1 MTKSIAFL
9 TSGGD
14 SPGMNAAIRAIV
26 RMSLYL
32 GAQPFAI
39 HAGYEGLLDD
49 NITLMSWND
58 VANLLSLGGT
68 SIKTS
73 RCPRFLEREWR
84 MKGALNLIKKGISK
98 LIVIGGDGSL
108 RGADMLRAEWPEF
121 IAELQQ
127 QQLITAQE
135 AEACAHLSIVGMVGS
150 IDNDMCGT
158 EITIGANSSLHR
170 IIEAVDSLAST
181 ASSHS
186 RAFVIEVMGR
196 NCGWLALNA
205 WIACGADWLMV
216 PEDPPQDGWEQE
228 MCSTLK
234 RVRKRGRKERKG
246 EIFLNLYLQNRQLG
260 KATTMIIVAEG
271 AIDRQNR
278 PITAEAVKD
287 TVVKEMGLD
296 CRVTTLGHVQRGG
309 TTSAFDRFLATLQG
323 VEAVKAVL
331 EEEPGVALLI
341 GINQNKI
348 TRKPLMECVEQVSFV

>member
-1 MTKSIAFL
+1 MQSSSTTQPAQTKKASIAFL

-49 NITLMSWND
+49 CIALMSWND

-73 RCPRFLEREWR
+73 RCPRFLERDWR
-84 MKGALNLIKKGISK
+84 KKGALNLIRKGISK

-121 IAELQQ
+121 IRELLAEQA
-127 QQLITAQE
+127 ITAEQ
-135 AEACAHLSIVGMVGS
+135 AQSCAGLSIVGMVGS

-205 WIACGADWLMV
+205 WIACGADWLMI
-216 PEDPPQDGWEQE
+216 PEDPPQEGWEQA

-234 RVRKRGRKERKG
+234 RVN
-246 EIFLNLYLQNRQLG
+246 F
-260 KATTMIIVAEG
+260 
-271 AIDRQNR
+271 
-278 PITAEAVKD
+278 
-287 TVVKEMGLD
+287 
-296 CRVTTLGHVQRGG
+296 
-309 TTSAFDRFLATLQG
+309 
-323 VEAVKAVL
+323 
-331 EEEPGVALLI
+331 
-341 GINQNKI
+341 
-348 TRKPLMECVEQVSFV
+348 

>member
-1 MTKSIAFL
+1 MQSEANANSVAFL

-26 RMSLYL
+26 RMSLHL

-39 HAGYEGLLDD
+39 HAGYDGLLDN

-84 MKGALNLIKKGISK
+84 KRGALNLVGKGINK

-108 RGADMLRAEWPEF
+108 RGADKLRAEWTEF
-121 IAELQQ
+121 ISELLQEQQ
-127 QQLITAQE
+127 ISASEAQK
-135 AEACAHLSIVGMVGS
+135 CAHLSIVGMVGS

-170 IIEAVDSLAST
+170 IIEAVDSLACT

-205 WIACGADWLMV
+205 WIACGADWLMI
-216 PEDPPQDGWEQE
+216 PEDPPLEGWEQV

-234 RVRKRGRKERKG
+234 RVS
-246 EIFLNLYLQNRQLG
+246 QS
-260 KATTMIIVAEG
+260 
-271 AIDRQNR
+271 
-278 PITAEAVKD
+278 
-287 TVVKEMGLD
+287 
-296 CRVTTLGHVQRGG
+296 C
-309 TTSAFDRFLATLQG
+309 
-323 VEAVKAVL
+323 
-331 EEEPGVALLI
+331 
-341 GINQNKI
+341 
-348 TRKPLMECVEQVSFV
+348 